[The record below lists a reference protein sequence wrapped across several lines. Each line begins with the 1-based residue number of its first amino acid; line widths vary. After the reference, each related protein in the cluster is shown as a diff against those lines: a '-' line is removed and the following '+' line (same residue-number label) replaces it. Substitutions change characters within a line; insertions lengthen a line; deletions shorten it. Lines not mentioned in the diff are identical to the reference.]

1 MATAKPLLNSS
12 THDIFG
18 ITTSDVPVV
27 YYPKRRNFSMNHH
40 FPACSASV
48 AYTDDDSI
56 VTCLSCSWS
65 GDADEAAVEP
75 NSPIDVRARSGD
87 VVVQFSPQNHEQRLH
102 QPIRLSPS
110 EARTVANAVTAA
122 ADTADPA
129 TSSLLHRITI
139 RARFVSVHSRED
151 TDR

>member
-27 YYPKRRNFSMNHH
+27 YYPKRCDFSMNHH
-40 FPACSASV
+40 CPACSASV

-75 NSPIDVRARSGD
+75 NLPIDVSARSGD
-87 VVVQFSPQNHEQRLH
+87 VVIRYSSQNHEQHLH
-102 QPIRLSPS
+102 QPIHLSPS

-122 ADTADPA
+122 ADDADC
-129 TSSLLHRITI
+129 RD
-139 RARFVSVHSRED
+139 E
-151 TDR
+151 